1 MLKAVFL
8 DAEGTFLI
16 FNPSLGEIY
25 RRLWES
31 VKVEIDPE
39 LTTKKIRSY
48 FKRIFKEGL
57 KPPLNGE
64 VCKEAWRELFERVF
78 EEFKRSEFFDEV
90 FKRAYQF
97 FANPECVKVVPGFI
111 DFLTQGKQ
119 RGLKFAVISNWDCR
133 LYSILE
139 GHGLLSYF
147 DGVFLGC
154 EVGYLKPHPEIFKRA
169 LEYFGIAPQEV
180 LMIGDT
186 YEDDIETPK
195 TLGMHTF
202 YLQGNPDYYLL
213 WKYLQNLL

>member
-25 RRLWES
+25 RNLWKNI
-31 VKVEIDPE
+31 KVEIDPH
-39 LTTKKIRSY
+39 LTTIKMKKY
-48 FKRIFKEGL
+48 FRLIFKEKL

-64 VCKEAWRELFERVF
+64 ICKKAWREVF
-78 EEFKRSEFFDEV
+78 EKAFEEYKDIEGFEEV
-90 FKRAYQF
+90 FRKAYQF
-97 FANPECVKVVPGFI
+97 FADPECVKVVPGFR
-111 DFLTQGKQ
+111 DFLVKGKQ

-133 LYSILE
+133 LYPILE

-147 DGVFLGC
+147 DGIFLGC
-154 EVGYLKPHPEIFKRA
+154 EVGYLKPNPEIFNRA
-169 LEYFGIAPQEV
+169 LRHFGFSPQEV

-195 TLGMHTF
+195 SLGMHT
-202 YLQGNPDYYLL
+202 YHIQGNPDYKSL
-213 WKYLQNLL
+213 WEYIQNLL